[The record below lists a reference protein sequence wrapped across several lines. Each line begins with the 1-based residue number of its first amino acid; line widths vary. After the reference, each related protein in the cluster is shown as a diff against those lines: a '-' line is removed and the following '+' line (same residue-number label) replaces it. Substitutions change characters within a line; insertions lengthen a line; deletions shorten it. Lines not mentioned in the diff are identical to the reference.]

1 MNKIKAI
8 AFDLGGVLIKEKDI
22 NLSPL
27 EEILEKQFGNLN
39 TKKSF
44 FDWAI
49 KETNLSKEEIE
60 NSVKR
65 IISIIYQIKEPDLF
79 QKIPKFRFFIATN
92 HLSYVNNW
100 IYSQNFFDNIEAVIN
115 SDNIGFQK
123 PDKNFYNYLISK
135 VKEKPES
142 ILFIDDNSSN
152 INGAKNC
159 GLQTLFFERN
169 KFLSEEINHYLNS
182 NDKCF

>member
-79 QKIPKFRFFIATN
+79 QKIPKFRFFIATM
-92 HLSYVNNW
+92 
-100 IYSQNFFDNIEAVIN
+100 
-115 SDNIGFQK
+115 IG
-123 PDKNFYNYLISK
+123 
-135 VKEKPES
+135 
-142 ILFIDDNSSN
+142 
-152 INGAKNC
+152 
-159 GLQTLFFERN
+159 TL
-169 KFLSEEINHYLNS
+169 
-182 NDKCF
+182 